1 MPGEEELE
9 RRDVPA
15 SFAEGQHAAADG
27 VTSELAEGAARP
39 RAGHPV
45 DGEPRAAL
53 EANDRTRGLR
63 ADDAVDRAVIGPA
76 RV

>member
-1 MPGEEELE
+1 
-9 RRDVPA
+9 
-15 SFAEGQHAAADG
+15 